1 MALTFSSRP
10 AEYSLFAR
18 GVLLYAMNGREGV
31 AFGIEQT
38 ALNQLQHR
46 THRLTP
52 GQQERLAER
61 HRARLEA
68 AAASAFAKGRHR
80 GPSYCIWIGPDDI

>member
-18 GVLLYAMNGREGV
+18 SVLLYAVNGREGV
-31 AFGIEQT
+31 AFGINEG
-38 ALNQLQHR
+38 ALNQLER
-46 THRLTP
+46 RPRRLTP
-52 GQQERLAER
+52 GQQERVAER

-68 AAASAFAKGRHR
+68 AAASAFAKGRGR
-80 GPSYCIWIGPDDI
+80 GARYCIWIGADDV